1 LTALA
6 NELGVLEVT
15 TIYTAE
21 TRNLIG
27 AIIEGPTIGLSTIA
41 ENLILLRY
49 VEMTSQLR
57 RLISVV
63 KVRDS
68 DFDSSL
74 REFRI
79 TATGIE
85 IAHRFDSAEA
95 ILSGFPQLKSRNCPR
110 TTRLSDLA
118 SGNHANGARG

>member
-1 LTALA
+1 M
-6 NELGVLEVT
+6 T
-15 TIYTAE
+15 TLYTAE

-49 VEMTSQLR
+49 VEMRSQLR

-63 KVRDS
+63 KIRDS

-79 TATGIE
+79 TSTGFE
-85 IAHRFDSAEA
+85 IADTFDSAEA
-95 ILSGFPQLKSRNCPR
+95 ILSGFPLLKSEELPADRAARRPR
-110 TTRLSDLA
+110 
-118 SGNHANGARG
+118 GQ

>member
-1 LTALA
+1 
-6 NELGVLEVT
+6 VT
-15 TIYTAE
+15 TVYTAE

-27 AIIEGPTIGLSTIA
+27 GVIEGPTIGLSTIA

-49 VEMTSQLR
+49 VEIRSQLR

-63 KVRDS
+63 KMRDS

-79 TATGIE
+79 MSTGIE
-85 IAHRFDSAEA
+85 LARTFDSAER
-95 ILSGFPQLKSRNCPR
+95 S
-110 TTRLSDLA
+110 
-118 SGNHANGARG
+118 

>member
-6 NELGVLEVT
+6 NELRVLNVT
-15 TIYTAE
+15 TVYTAE

-27 AIIEGPTIGLSTIA
+27 GVIEAPTIGLSTIA

-49 VEMTSQLR
+49 VEIRSQLR

-63 KVRDS
+63 KMRDS

-85 IAHRFDSAEA
+85 LADTFASAEA
-95 ILSGFPQLKSRNCPR
+95 ILSGFPQIKTEKLPADKAARRPR
-110 TTRLSDLA
+110 VK
-118 SGNHANGARG
+118 